1 MTMHQPINSQ
11 VNPWGHALS
20 AVSRA
25 ITAIA
30 GRVRFPL
37 YRRTSADISGHATI
51 TSQQARPAISRQLPL
66 ILAEREILIR
76 QIAQNQRHHRATY
89 SAAKRLREITHEQLK
104 IELTGKEPS

>member
-11 VNPWGHALS
+11 VNPWVHALS

-25 ITAIA
+25 ITAIV

-37 YRRTSADISGHATI
+37 YRRTSANTSGSAPS
-51 TSQQARPAISRQLPL
+51 TSQTGKPVSQKQLPL

-76 QIAQNQRHHRATY
+76 QIAQSQRHHRATY
-89 SAAKRLREITHEQLK
+89 SAAKRLREITHQQLK
-104 IELTGKEPS
+104 LELQSGNN